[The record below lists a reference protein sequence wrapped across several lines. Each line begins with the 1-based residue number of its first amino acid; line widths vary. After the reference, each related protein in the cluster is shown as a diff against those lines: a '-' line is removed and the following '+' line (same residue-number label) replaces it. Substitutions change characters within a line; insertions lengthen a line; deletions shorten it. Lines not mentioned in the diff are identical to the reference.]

1 MSARKKYSS
10 DRETGIERGT
20 NVRILYK
27 LALRVLIG
35 AVGISAVLGIY
46 ALLRQDLD
54 DWTFKII
61 GTTLFVSATSLLI
74 MVNAAGFEKRSVGY
88 FLISGTGMLAAL
100 GALPVFLYALW
111 REANNDDDPWRFA
124 ATLAIISVV
133 AGHTSL
139 LSLRPLSAQYRW
151 LKPIAAVLAGALGV
165 LVIWMFWYEKLG
177 SAELRTV
184 GVLSILLVSVTIAI
198 PILSISRLTPGDDP
212 DRAGRRAGRRLS
224 DGVHY
229 CPNCGR
235 AVRASGEN
243 RRCGECGARFA
254 VRFRARH

>member
-1 MSARKKYSS
+1 MSACKIYSS
-10 DRETGIERGT
+10 DRETGIERGM

-54 DWTFKII
+54 TWTFKII

-88 FLISGTGMLAAL
+88 FLISGTGLLAAL

-111 REANNDDDPWRFA
+111 REPDGDDPWKFA

-151 LKPIAAVLAGALGV
+151 LKPIASALGGALGV
-165 LVIWMFWYEKLG
+165 LVIWMFWYEKLE

-212 DRAGRRAGRRLS
+212 DRAGGRAGRQPS
-224 DGVHY
+224 DGVRY
-229 CPNCGR
+229 CPNCGH
-235 AVRASGEN
+235 AVRASDEKG
-243 RRCGECGARFA
+243 RCEECGARFA